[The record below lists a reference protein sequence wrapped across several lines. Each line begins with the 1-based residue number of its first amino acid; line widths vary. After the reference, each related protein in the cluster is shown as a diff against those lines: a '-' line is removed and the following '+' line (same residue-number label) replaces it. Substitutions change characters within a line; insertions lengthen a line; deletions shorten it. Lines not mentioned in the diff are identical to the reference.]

1 MRTLHPFPGGV
12 HPPEHKLESN
22 SRPIG
27 SAPLPS
33 LLVVPLL
40 QHIGNPAKPVVE
52 AGEKVLKGQLIGK
65 ADGYISVSVHAP
77 TSGKVLAVEPR
88 PVPHPS
94 GLPALC
100 VVIEADGEERWVERS
115 PIDYLNLDVSEVRN
129 RLRDMGLAGL
139 GGAVFPTYVKLNPA
153 PDAAIPILVL
163 NGCECEPWITCDDRL
178 MRERAPSIIEGARI
192 MRHLLGAREV
202 IVAIEDNKPEAIAAM
217 GEACRD
223 TDFELVVVP
232 TLYPSGSGKQLTQLL
247 TGREVPSGGRSTD
260 VGVQIFNVGTAH
272 ALERAVHHG
281 EPLISRVVTVTGN
294 VRRPQNF
301 EALIGTPL
309 AELVK
314 LTGEPREDT
323 TGYIMGGPMMGFD
336 LHSTAVPVVKAMNC
350 VIARS
355 ERLFPPPPP
364 PLPCIRCTRCAQVCP
379 VRLQPQDLY
388 WFAHARD
395 FGKAQEHHLFDC
407 IECGCCA
414 YVCPSHIPL
423 VDYYRFAKSEI
434 WARER
439 EKKAADRARER
450 HQFHLFR
457 LEREKK
463 ERAEKL
469 AQKAAA
475 AKATAAMPNP
485 DAEAKRAAIQ
495 AAIERAKAKRAGV
508 VPRNVEAL
516 PPDKLQEIQEIE
528 ARRAKLREVME
539 KSGEDQA

>member
-1 MRTLHPFPGGV
+1 MRELYGFPGGV
-12 HPPEHKLESN
+12 HPPEHKTES
-22 SRPIG
+22 SGRPIAP
-27 SAPLPS
+27 APLPAR
-33 LLVVPLL
+33 LVVPLM
-40 QHIGNPAKPVVE
+40 QHIGNPAKPVVQP
-52 AGEKVLKGQLIGK
+52 GQQVLKGELIGK
-65 ADGYISVSVHAP
+65 ADGYISASVHAP
-77 TSGKVLAVEPR
+77 TSGRVLAVEPH

-100 VVIEADGEERWVERS
+100 VVIEADGEERWVDKT
-115 PIDYLNLDVSEVRN
+115 PIEYLDRDPSEVRN

-139 GGAVFPTYVKLNPA
+139 GGAVFPTHVKLNPA
-153 PDAAIPILVL
+153 PEPSIPLLVL

-178 MRERAPSIIEGARI
+178 MRERAPSIVAGARI

-217 GEACRD
+217 RDACRD

-272 ALERAVHHG
+272 ALDRAVHHG

-301 EALIGTPL
+301 EAPIGMPL
-309 AELVK
+309 AELVA
-314 LTGEPREDT
+314 LAGSPREDT

-336 LHSTAVPVVKAMNC
+336 LHTDQVPVVKAMNC

-355 ERLFPPPPP
+355 DRLFPPPPL

-388 WFAHARD
+388 WFARARD

-450 HQFHLFR
+450 HEFRLQR

-475 AKATAAMPNP
+475 SKATAAMPTP
-485 DAEAKRAAIQ
+485 DADAKRAAIQ
-495 AAIERAKAKRAGV
+495 AAIERARAKRAGV
-508 VPRNVEAL
+508 EPRNVDDL
-516 PPDKLQEIQEIE
+516 PPDKLKEIQEIE
-528 ARRAKLREVME
+528 ARRAKLREAMQNPPE
-539 KSGEDQA
+539 NTP